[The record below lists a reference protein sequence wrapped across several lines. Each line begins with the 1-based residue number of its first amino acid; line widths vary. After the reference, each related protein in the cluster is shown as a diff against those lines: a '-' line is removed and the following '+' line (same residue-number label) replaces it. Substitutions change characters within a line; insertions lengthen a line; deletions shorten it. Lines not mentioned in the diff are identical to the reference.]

1 MPESQPSPS
10 STSISSSTPTPKPLI
25 CTAVQDLPP
34 QDGLAV
40 DPLVS
45 VNEKPRLWSTLLK
58 TLPPSAGSMNLEYSE
73 PIFEEGF
80 LQIPERIREEG
91 AKIWEDR
98 VVGFFIDKKLPFSYV
113 KSALVSK
120 WKTLRAYEMALD
132 GDLYYFKFSAIK
144 DRERVLD
151 EGSLQLAGKLFIIR
165 PWTREVE
172 NSRGMIKSVPIWV
185 KMSRVP
191 KDLWNP
197 KGFSFLA
204 STIGKP
210 LFTDKTTENGNMLS
224 FARVCIEIEPKKDLP
239 STIPLAKD
247 QVIELEYPWKPLIC
261 TKCKVFGHPSSKCL
275 PPPPPA
281 KPTAWKTNTHKKPQ
295 LPSKPA
301 TKPIKP
307 IQKSNFHIGSSSK
320 SAPTIVVITSNDN
333 INNPLNEVVVITTPL
348 SASAV
353 VTTPNIFASLAEGEH
368 DTVADSDDVIVQE
381 EVEDGTL
388 HKLSAA
394 SNPPITNKKT
404 TEEGKA
410 KENKQH
416 EMNTSSSNDTD
427 VEKTKKVKKKK
438 FQKEPGSEFNEGTTE
453 KGGRDKQSKKS

>member
-45 VNEKPRLWSTLLK
+45 VNEEASI
-58 TLPPSAGSMNLEYSE
+58 MYSE

-120 WKTLRAYEMALD
+120 WKTLGAYEMALD
-132 GDLYYFKFSAIK
+132 GDLYYFKFSAIE

-275 PPPPPA
+275 PTPPPLLSLQLG
-281 KPTAWKTNTHKKPQ
+281 KPT
-295 LPSKPA
+295 L
-301 TKPIKP
+301 IKNP
-307 IQKSNFHIGSSSK
+307 NFHQNLQQSLLNQFK
-320 SAPTIVVITSNDN
+320 SPIFTLAAHPNQHPPLLSLLLMTIS
-333 INNPLNEVVVITTPL
+333 TT
-348 SASAV
+348 
-353 VTTPNIFASLAEGEH
+353 H
-368 DTVADSDDVIVQE
+368 
-381 EVEDGTL
+381 
-388 HKLSAA
+388 
-394 SNPPITNKKT
+394 
-404 TEEGKA
+404 
-410 KENKQH
+410 
-416 EMNTSSSNDTD
+416 
-427 VEKTKKVKKKK
+427 
-438 FQKEPGSEFNEGTTE
+438 
-453 KGGRDKQSKKS
+453 